1 MRLLLILILSI
12 SMIALSQED
21 SSRENAPGVSQLT
34 VIKVKTNYLNV
45 YLDGLEKTWVAS
57 NQISKEMGKIV
68 DYGVYVGNNSYV
80 YLTVNYESYAAM
92 DPSYWSEDETEEFE
106 RRFREIISE
115 DDQTA
120 TAQSYEDIREIVRVE
135 MVNQIVFKS

>member
-1 MRLLLILILSI
+1 M
-12 SMIALSQED
+12 
-21 SSRENAPGVSQLT
+21 SQLT

-57 NQISKEMGKIV
+57 NQISKDMGKIV

-115 DDQTA
+115 DDQTT

-135 MVNQIVFKS
+135 MVNQIVFNS